1 MIAATYTSPNHL
13 TLTTVNKRTR
23 NNGEL
28 LVKVEAAGINPT
40 DIKHLMSGMLPYSGT
55 KATQAKPIGFGS
67 EGSGVVVAIP
77 EAGETSAN
85 DQPAFQV
92 GDQIYFLV
100 DRMNQPQEQG
110 SVSEFVSVR
119 PTHAAVVPPSLSMVR
134 AAATPLALLTAY
146 QALRMQGY
154 ATKGCG
160 VGKRIL
166 ITGASGGVGHF
177 AVQLAKK
184 VYTFDTVVAV
194 CSKENAQFVQDLGAD
209 EVVDY
214 KTENFATKYSSN
226 KFDVGFDLVGGDPMC
241 CSPCDCCAA
250 RDPLGHTIQQ
260 VRKVTKNSGAIVGL
274 MTGASFAGPCGT
286 LCGIC
291 CSCLPGLCLYKC
303 SCCGPKYSSYFLP
316 RGHIG
321 KTNVDLNVLG
331 EWIEEG
337 LIAPE
342 VSYEVGMN
350 DVRSGIARMDKPYR
364 AFNNGS
370 STYDATPGESN
381 TPHRGKVV
389 VRMTSE
395 ESSENETTDD
405 GSSSSST
412 KHKGE

>member
-1 MIAATYTSPNHL
+1 
-13 TLTTVNKRTR
+13 
-23 NNGEL
+23 
-28 LVKVEAAGINPT
+28 
-40 DIKHLMSGMLPYSGT
+40 MLPYSGT

-67 EGSGVVVAIP
+67 EGSGVVVSIP
-77 EAGETSAN
+77 EAGETSSN
-85 DQPAFQV
+85 DQPVFHV
-92 GDQIYFLV
+92 GDKIYFLV
-100 DRMNQPQEQG
+100 DRMNQKQEQG
-110 SVSEFVSVR
+110 SVSEFVSVQL
-119 PTHAAVVPPSLSMVR
+119 THAAVVPPSLSMVR

-184 VYTFDTVVAV
+184 VYKFDTVVAV

-214 KTENFATKYSSN
+214 KTENLATKYSSN

-241 CSPCDCCAA
+241 CSFCDCCAS
-250 RDPLGHTIQQ
+250 RDPIGHTIQQ
-260 VRKVTKNSGAIVGL
+260 VRKVTKSSGAIVGL
-274 MTGASFAGPCGT
+274 MTGASFGGPCG
-286 LCGIC
+286 LLGGMC
-291 CSCLPGLCLYKC
+291 CSCLPGICLYKC
-303 SCCGPKYSSYFLP
+303 ACCGPKYSLYFLP
-316 RGHIG
+316 LTRHLG
-321 KTNVDLNVLG
+321 KTNVDLNAMG

-342 VSYEVGMN
+342 VSCEVDMN

-370 STYDATPGESN
+370 STYEATSGESSI
-381 TPHRGKVV
+381 TTHRGKVV
-389 VRMTSE
+389 VRMISE
-395 ESSENETTDD
+395 DSSVSGNGTTDEQQQQSD
-405 GSSSSST
+405 
-412 KHKGE
+412 EVQR